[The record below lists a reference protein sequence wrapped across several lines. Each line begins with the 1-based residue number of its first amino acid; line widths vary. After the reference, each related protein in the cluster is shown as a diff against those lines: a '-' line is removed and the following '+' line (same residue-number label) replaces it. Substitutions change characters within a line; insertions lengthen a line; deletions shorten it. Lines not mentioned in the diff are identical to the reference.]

1 MGTVGKAVVRQGR
14 EAHNRVNTCLNY
26 RDPRGRHHQQFRM
39 PEKRADSRKHQTAF
53 GRIQDCESFICNFK
67 IPGHKCFSNSSS

>member
-1 MGTVGKAVVRQGR
+1 MRSARFKGVRVCKMGRVGKTVVRQGK

-39 PEKRADSRKHQTAF
+39 PEKRADSRKNQSAL
-53 GRIQDCESFICNFK
+53 Q
-67 IPGHKCFSNSSS
+67 NSRL